1 MQDPKQSSQIGGV
14 PERSTGTTYTCQIKQ
29 PVGRPRPERPQSTIQ
44 THEPTLQKT
53 ITQTVIEHQEEDADN
68 FNCGDLIRANSHSQ
82 SELAENIL
90 QPENIQVQII
100 EQAMASGITLQK
112 LSDETSCVPP
122 IWWNLFEQFKICN
135 NYNDERAVA
144 NLPFHLS
151 GQALLVP

>member
-1 MQDPKQSSQIGGV
+1 MSDKATSGKTK
-14 PERSTGTTYTCQIKQ
+14 TGATPINYPNTRAHPAEDYNTD
-29 PVGRPRPERPQSTIQ
+29 S
-44 THEPTLQKT
+44 
-53 ITQTVIEHQEEDADN
+53 EHQEEDADN
-68 FNCGDLIRANSHSQ
+68 FNFGDLIRANSHSQ

-135 NYNDERAVA
+135 N
-144 NLPFHLS
+144 
-151 GQALLVP
+151 